1 MDSRQSE
8 GKKNVVMGWFTP
20 TLLRNI
26 ILILKGVAMG
36 TANKVPGVSGG
47 IVAFAAGFYEELID
61 SLQKINLKAF
71 SLLFKRG
78 WSEFYLYVNG
88 RFLTLLFSGVI
99 ISYFSVSL
107 LLDYLIKNYES
118 QVLAVFF
125 GMILASLY
133 FVYYEIE
140 KWKFKTILFFVIG
153 LLIGLT
159 IMLSKPLTE
168 NDGLLFVFFCGVI
181 SVCGMTL
188 PGLSGSFL
196 LLLLGNYNL
205 LLVDSVNAIYYT
217 LSDLIKMNLEFANDT
232 NRMKLLLLAAI
243 FSLGSI
249 SGLIF
254 FSNILSYVLKKHY
267 QITIAIIIGFISGS
281 LGVIWPWREKVFKLN
296 EDGDVI
302 NNSIGNPEIAYFD
315 YLLPNIKTVDFWF
328 LILFIIFGATIV
340 VLLESYGVKKNK

>member
-1 MDSRQSE
+1 
-8 GKKNVVMGWFTP
+8 MGWFTP
-20 TLLRNI
+20 ILLQNI

-36 TANKVPGVSGG
+36 AANKVPGVSGG
-47 IVAFAAGFYEELID
+47 IVAFVAGFYEELID
-61 SLQKINLKAF
+61 SLQKFNLKAL
-71 SLLFKRG
+71 SLLFKRE
-78 WSEFYLYVNG
+78 WSEFYVYVNG

-107 LLDYLIKNYES
+107 ILDYLIKYYEIK
-118 QVLAVFF
+118 VLAVFF

-133 FVYYEIE
+133 FVYQELE

-153 LLIGLT
+153 LVIGLT

-168 NDGLLFVFFCGVI
+168 NDGLFFVFFCGVI
-181 SVCGMTL
+181 SVSGMTL

-196 LLLLGNYNL
+196 LLLLGNYTL

-217 LSDLIKMNLEFANDT
+217 LGDLIKMNLEFTNDT
-232 NRMKLLLLAAI
+232 HRMKLLRLAVI

-254 FSNILSYVLKKHY
+254 FSNILSYVLKKYY

-296 EDGDVI
+296 EQGDIV
-302 NNSIGNPEIAYFD
+302 NNSVGNPEIAYYD
-315 YLLPNIKTVDFWF
+315 YLLPNIKTIDFWF
-328 LILFIIFGATIV
+328 LILFIILGAIV
-340 VLLESYGVKKNK
+340 VTLLERYGVKKNK

>member
-1 MDSRQSE
+1 
-8 GKKNVVMGWFTP
+8 MGWFTP
-20 TLLRNI
+20 ILLQNI

-36 TANKVPGVSGG
+36 AANKVPGVSGG
-47 IVAFAAGFYEELID
+47 IVAFVAGFYEELID
-61 SLQKINLKAF
+61 SLQKFNLKAL
-71 SLLFKRG
+71 SLLFKRE
-78 WSEFYLYVNG
+78 WYEFYVYVNG

-107 LLDYLIKNYES
+107 ILDYLIKYYEI

-133 FVYYEIE
+133 FVYHEID

-153 LLIGLT
+153 LFIGLT

-168 NDGLLFVFFCGVI
+168 NDGLFFVFFCGVI
-181 SVCGMTL
+181 SVSGMTL

-196 LLLLGNYNL
+196 LLLLGNYSL

-217 LSDLIKMNLEFANDT
+217 LGDLIKMNLEFTNDT
-232 NRMKLLLLAAI
+232 YRMKLLRLALI
-243 FSLGSI
+243 FSLGSV

-254 FSNILSYVLKKHY
+254 FSKILSYVLKKYY

-296 EDGDVI
+296 EDGDII
-302 NNSIGNPEIAYFD
+302 NNSIGNPEIAYYD
-315 YLLPNIKTVDFWF
+315 YLLPNMKTIDFWF
-328 LILFIIFGATIV
+328 LILFIILGATV
-340 VLLESYGVKKNK
+340 VTLLERYGVKKNK

>member
-1 MDSRQSE
+1 
-8 GKKNVVMGWFTP
+8 MGWFTP
-20 TLLRNI
+20 ILLQNI

-36 TANKVPGVSGG
+36 AANKVPGVSGG
-47 IVAFAAGFYEELID
+47 IVAFVAGFYEELID
-61 SLQKINLKAF
+61 SLQKFNLKAL
-71 SLLFKRG
+71 SLLFKRE
-78 WSEFYLYVNG
+78 WSEFYVYVNG

-107 LLDYLIKNYES
+107 ILDYLIKYYEI

-133 FVYYEIE
+133 FVYSEID

-153 LLIGLT
+153 LVIGLT

-168 NDGLLFVFFCGVI
+168 NDGLFFVFFCGVI
-181 SVCGMTL
+181 SVSGMTL

-196 LLLLGNYNL
+196 LLLLGNYTL

-217 LSDLIKMNLEFANDT
+217 LGDLIKMNLEFTNDT
-232 NRMKLLLLAAI
+232 HRMKLLRLAAI
-243 FSLGSI
+243 FSIGSI

-254 FSNILSYVLKKHY
+254 FSNILSYVLKRHY

-296 EDGDVI
+296 EEGDII
-302 NNSIGNPEIAYFD
+302 NNSIGNPEIAYYD
-315 YLLPNIKTVDFWF
+315 YLLPNIKTIDFWF
-328 LILFIIFGATIV
+328 LILFIILGAITV
-340 VLLESYGVKKNK
+340 TLLERYGVKKNK

>member
-1 MDSRQSE
+1 
-8 GKKNVVMGWFTP
+8 MGWFTP
-20 TLLRNI
+20 ILLQNI

-36 TANKVPGVSGG
+36 AANKVPGVSGG
-47 IVAFAAGFYEELID
+47 IVAFVAGFYEELID
-61 SLQKINLKAF
+61 SLQKFNLKAL
-71 SLLFKRG
+71 SLLFKRE

-107 LLDYLIKNYES
+107 ILDYLIKYYEI

-133 FVYYEIE
+133 FVYQELE

-153 LLIGLT
+153 LFFGLT

-168 NDGLLFVFFCGVI
+168 NDGLIFVFFCGVI

-196 LLLLGNYNL
+196 LLLLGNYTL

-217 LSDLIKMNLEFANDT
+217 LGDLIKMNLEFANDT
-232 NRMKLLLLAAI
+232 HRMKLLRLAAI
-243 FSLGSI
+243 FSIGSI

-296 EDGDVI
+296 EEGDII
-302 NNSIGNPEIAYFD
+302 NNSIGNPEIAYYH
-315 YLLPNIKTVDFWF
+315 YLLPNIKTIDFWF
-328 LILFIIFGATIV
+328 LILFIILGAITV
-340 VLLESYGVKKNK
+340 TLLERYGVKKNK

>member
-1 MDSRQSE
+1 
-8 GKKNVVMGWFTP
+8 MGWFTP
-20 TLLRNI
+20 ILWQNI

-36 TANKVPGVSGG
+36 AANKVPGVSGG
-47 IVAFAAGFYEELID
+47 IVAFVAGFYEELID
-61 SLQKINLKAF
+61 SLQKFNLNAL
-71 SLLFKRG
+71 SILFKRG
-78 WSEFYLYVNG
+78 WSEFYIYVNG

-107 LLDYLIKNYES
+107 ILDYLIKYYEI

-133 FVYYEIE
+133 FVYHELE
-140 KWKFKTILFFVIG
+140 KWKFKTILFFGVG
-153 LLIGLT
+153 LFIGLT

-168 NDGLLFVFFCGVI
+168 NDGLFFVFFCGVI

-196 LLLLGNYNL
+196 LLLLGNYTL

-217 LSDLIKMNLEFANDT
+217 LGDLIKMNLEFTNDT
-232 NRMKLLLLAAI
+232 HRMKLLRLAAI

-267 QITIAIIIGFISGS
+267 EITIAIIIGFICGS
-281 LGVIWPWREKVFKLN
+281 LGVIWPWREKVFKLS
-296 EDGDVI
+296 EDGNII
-302 NNSIGNPEIAYFD
+302 NNSIGNPEIAYYD
-315 YLLPNIKTVDFWF
+315 YILPNIKTIDFWF
-328 LILFIIFGATIV
+328 LLLFIILGFIIV
-340 VLLESYGVKKNK
+340 TLLERYGVQKNK

>member
-1 MDSRQSE
+1 
-8 GKKNVVMGWFTP
+8 MGWFTP
-20 TLLRNI
+20 TLLQNI

-36 TANKVPGVSGG
+36 AANKVPGVSGG
-47 IVAFAAGFYEELID
+47 IVAFVAGFYEELID
-61 SLQKINLKAF
+61 SLQKFNLKAL
-71 SLLFKRG
+71 SLLFKRE
-78 WSEFYLYVNG
+78 WYEFYVYVNG

-107 LLDYLIKNYES
+107 ILDYLIKYYEIK
-118 QVLAVFF
+118 VLAVFF

-133 FVYYEIE
+133 FVYQEVE

-153 LLIGLT
+153 LFLGLT

-168 NDGLLFVFFCGVI
+168 NDGLIFVFFCGVI

-196 LLLLGNYNL
+196 LLLLGNYTL

-217 LSDLIKMNLEFANDT
+217 LGDLIKMNLEFTNDT
-232 NRMKLLLLAAI
+232 HRMKLLRLAAI
-243 FSLGSI
+243 FSIGSI

-254 FSNILSYVLKKHY
+254 FSNILSYVLKRHY

-296 EDGDVI
+296 EKGDII
-302 NNSIGNPEIAYFD
+302 NNSIGNPEIAYYD
-315 YLLPNIKTVDFWF
+315 YLLPNIKTIDFWF
-328 LILFIIFGATIV
+328 LILFIILGAITV
-340 VLLESYGVKKNK
+340 TLLERYDVKKNK

>member
-1 MDSRQSE
+1 
-8 GKKNVVMGWFTP
+8 MGWFTP
-20 TLLRNI
+20 ILLQNI

-36 TANKVPGVSGG
+36 AANKVPGVSGG
-47 IVAFAAGFYEELID
+47 IVAFVAGFYEELID
-61 SLQKINLKAF
+61 SLQKFNLKAL
-71 SLLFKRG
+71 SLLFKRE
-78 WSEFYLYVNG
+78 WSEFFVYVNG

-107 LLDYLIKNYES
+107 ILDYLIKYYEI

-133 FVYYEIE
+133 FVYQEVE

-153 LLIGLT
+153 LFLGLT

-168 NDGLLFVFFCGVI
+168 NDGLIFVFFCGVI

-196 LLLLGNYNL
+196 LLLLGNYTL

-217 LSDLIKMNLEFANDT
+217 LGDLIKMNLEFTNDT
-232 NRMKLLLLAAI
+232 HRMKLLRLAAI
-243 FSLGSI
+243 FSIGSI

-254 FSNILSYVLKKHY
+254 FSNILSYVLKRHY

-281 LGVIWPWREKVFKLN
+281 LGVIWPWREKVFKQN
-296 EDGDVI
+296 EEGDII
-302 NNSIGNPEIAYFD
+302 NNSIGNPEIAYYD
-315 YLLPNIKTVDFWF
+315 YPLPNIKTIDFWF
-328 LILFIIFGATIV
+328 LILFIILGAITV
-340 VLLESYGVKKNK
+340 TLLERYGVKKNK

>member
-1 MDSRQSE
+1 
-8 GKKNVVMGWFTP
+8 MGWFTP
-20 TLLRNI
+20 ILLQNI

-36 TANKVPGVSGG
+36 AANKVPGVSGG
-47 IVAFAAGFYEELID
+47 IVAFVAGFYEELID
-61 SLQKINLKAF
+61 SLQKFNLKAL
-71 SLLFKRG
+71 SLLLKRE
-78 WSEFYLYVNG
+78 WSEFYVYVNG
-88 RFLTLLFSGVI
+88 RFLILLFSGVI

-107 LLDYLIKNYES
+107 ILDYLIKYYEIK
-118 QVLAVFF
+118 VLAVFF

-133 FVYYEIE
+133 FVYQEVE

-153 LLIGLT
+153 LFIGLT

-168 NDGLLFVFFCGVI
+168 NDGSIFVFFCGVI

-196 LLLLGNYNL
+196 LLLLGNYTL

-217 LSDLIKMNLEFANDT
+217 LGDLIKMNLEFTNDPH
-232 NRMKLLLLAAI
+232 RMKLLRLAAI
-243 FSLGSI
+243 FSIGSI

-254 FSNILSYVLKKHY
+254 FSNILSYVLKRYY

-296 EDGDVI
+296 EQGDIV
-302 NNSIGNPEIAYFD
+302 NNSVGNTEIAYYD
-315 YLLPNIKTVDFWF
+315 YLLPNIKTIDFWF
-328 LILFIIFGATIV
+328 LILFIILGAITV
-340 VLLESYGVKKNK
+340 TLLERYGVKKNK

>member
-1 MDSRQSE
+1 
-8 GKKNVVMGWFTP
+8 MGWFTP
-20 TLLRNI
+20 ILWQNI

-36 TANKVPGVSGG
+36 AANKVPGVSGG
-47 IVAFAAGFYEELID
+47 IVAFVAGFYKELID
-61 SLQKINLKAF
+61 SLQKFNLNAL
-71 SLLFKRG
+71 SILFKRG
-78 WSEFYLYVNG
+78 WSEFYIYVNG

-107 LLDYLIKNYES
+107 MLDYLIKYYEI

-133 FVYYEIE
+133 FVYHELE
-140 KWKFKTILFFVIG
+140 KWKFKTILFFGVG
-153 LLIGLT
+153 LLIGLA

-168 NDGLLFVFFCGVI
+168 NDGLFFVFFCGVI

-196 LLLLGNYNL
+196 LLLLGNYTL

-217 LSDLIKMNLEFANDT
+217 LGDLIKMNLEFTNDT
-232 NRMKLLLLAAI
+232 HRMKLLRLAAI
-243 FSLGSI
+243 FSFGSI

-267 QITIAIIIGFISGS
+267 EITIAIIIGFICGS
-281 LGVIWPWREKVFKLN
+281 LGVIWPWREKVFKLS
-296 EDGDVI
+296 EDGNII
-302 NNSIGNPEIAYFD
+302 NNSIGNPEIAYYD
-315 YLLPNIKTVDFWF
+315 YILPNIKTIDFWF
-328 LILFIIFGATIV
+328 LLLFIILGFIIV
-340 VLLESYGVKKNK
+340 TLLERYGVKKNK

>member
-1 MDSRQSE
+1 
-8 GKKNVVMGWFTP
+8 MGWFTP
-20 TLLRNI
+20 ILLQNI

-36 TANKVPGVSGG
+36 AANKVPGVSGG
-47 IVAFAAGFYEELID
+47 IVAFVAGFYEELID
-61 SLQKINLKAF
+61 SLQKFNLKAL
-71 SLLFKRG
+71 SLLFKRE
-78 WSEFYLYVNG
+78 WYEFYVYVNG

-107 LLDYLIKNYES
+107 ILDYLIKYYEI
-118 QVLAVFF
+118 QVIAVFF

-133 FVYYEIE
+133 FVYHEID

-153 LLIGLT
+153 LFIGLT

-168 NDGLLFVFFCGVI
+168 NDGLFFVFFCGVI
-181 SVCGMTL
+181 SVSGMTL

-196 LLLLGNYNL
+196 LLLLGNYSL

-217 LSDLIKMNLEFANDT
+217 LGDLIKMNLEFTNDT
-232 NRMKLLLLAAI
+232 HRMKLLRLALI
-243 FSLGSI
+243 FSLGSV

-254 FSNILSYVLKKHY
+254 FSKILSYVLKKYY

-296 EDGDVI
+296 EDGDII
-302 NNSIGNPEIAYFD
+302 NNSIGNPEIAYYD
-315 YLLPNIKTVDFWF
+315 YLLPNMKTIDFWF
-328 LILFIIFGATIV
+328 LILFIILGATV
-340 VLLESYGVKKNK
+340 VTLLERYGVKKNK

>member
-1 MDSRQSE
+1 
-8 GKKNVVMGWFTP
+8 MGWFTP
-20 TLLRNI
+20 ILLQNI

-36 TANKVPGVSGG
+36 AANKVPGVSGG
-47 IVAFAAGFYEELID
+47 IVAFVAGFYEELID
-61 SLQKINLKAF
+61 SLQKFNLKAL
-71 SLLFKRG
+71 SLLFKRE
-78 WSEFYLYVNG
+78 WYEFYVYVNG

-107 LLDYLIKNYES
+107 ILDYLIKYYEI

-133 FVYYEIE
+133 FVYHEID
-140 KWKFKTILFFVIG
+140 KWKFKTILFFIIG
-153 LLIGLT
+153 LFIGLT

-168 NDGLLFVFFCGVI
+168 NDGLFFVFFCGVI
-181 SVCGMTL
+181 SVSGMTL

-196 LLLLGNYNL
+196 LLLLGNYTL

-217 LSDLIKMNLEFANDT
+217 LGDLIKMNLEFTNDT
-232 NRMKLLLLAAI
+232 HRMKLLRLAVI

-254 FSNILSYVLKKHY
+254 FSNILSYVLKKYY

-296 EDGDVI
+296 EEGDI
-302 NNSIGNPEIAYFD
+302 IKNSIGNPEIAYYD
-315 YLLPNIKTVDFWF
+315 YLLPNIKTIDFWF
-328 LILFIIFGATIV
+328 LILFIILGAIV
-340 VLLESYGVKKNK
+340 VTLLERYGVKKNK

>member
-1 MDSRQSE
+1 
-8 GKKNVVMGWFTP
+8 MGWFTP
-20 TLLRNI
+20 ILLQNI

-36 TANKVPGVSGG
+36 AANKVPGVSGG
-47 IVAFAAGFYEELID
+47 IVAFVAGFYEELID
-61 SLQKINLKAF
+61 SLQKFNLKAL
-71 SLLFKRG
+71 SLLFKRE
-78 WSEFYLYVNG
+78 WSEFYVYVNG

-107 LLDYLIKNYES
+107 ILDYLIKYYEI

-133 FVYYEIE
+133 FVYQELE

-153 LLIGLT
+153 LFFGLT

-168 NDGLLFVFFCGVI
+168 NDGLIFVFFCGVI

-196 LLLLGNYNL
+196 LLLLGNYTL

-217 LSDLIKMNLEFANDT
+217 LGDLIKMNLEFTNDT
-232 NRMKLLLLAAI
+232 HRMKLLRLAAV
-243 FSLGSI
+243 FSIGSI

-254 FSNILSYVLKKHY
+254 FSNILSYVLKRHY

-296 EDGDVI
+296 EKGDII
-302 NNSIGNPEIAYFD
+302 NNSIGNPEIAYYD
-315 YLLPNIKTVDFWF
+315 YLLPNIKTIDFWF
-328 LILFIIFGATIV
+328 LILFIILGAITV
-340 VLLESYGVKKNK
+340 TLLERYGVKKNK

>member
-1 MDSRQSE
+1 
-8 GKKNVVMGWFTP
+8 MGWFTP
-20 TLLRNI
+20 ILLQNI

-36 TANKVPGVSGG
+36 AANKVPGVSGG
-47 IVAFAAGFYEELID
+47 IVAFVAGFYEELID
-61 SLQKINLKAF
+61 SLQKFNLKAL
-71 SLLFKRG
+71 SLLFKRE
-78 WSEFYLYVNG
+78 WSEFYVYVNG

-107 LLDYLIKNYES
+107 ILDYLIKYYEIK
-118 QVLAVFF
+118 VLAVFF

-133 FVYYEIE
+133 FVYQELE
-140 KWKFKTILFFVIG
+140 KWKFKTILFFVVG
-153 LLIGLT
+153 LFFGLT

-168 NDGLLFVFFCGVI
+168 NDGLIFVFFCGVI

-196 LLLLGNYNL
+196 LLLLGNYTL

-217 LSDLIKMNLEFANDT
+217 LGDLIKMNLEFTNDT
-232 NRMKLLLLAAI
+232 HRMKLLLLAVI

-254 FSNILSYVLKKHY
+254 FSNILSYVLKKYY

-296 EDGDVI
+296 EKGDII
-302 NNSIGNPEIAYFD
+302 NNSIGNPEIAYYD
-315 YLLPNIKTVDFWF
+315 YLLPNIKTIDFWF
-328 LILFIIFGATIV
+328 LILFIILGAITV
-340 VLLESYGVKKNK
+340 TLLERYGVKKNK

>member
-1 MDSRQSE
+1 
-8 GKKNVVMGWFTP
+8 MGWFTP
-20 TLLRNI
+20 ILLQNI

-36 TANKVPGVSGG
+36 AANKVPGVSGG
-47 IVAFAAGFYEELID
+47 IVAFVAGFYEELID
-61 SLQKINLKAF
+61 SLQKFNLKAL
-71 SLLFKRG
+71 SLLFKRE
-78 WSEFYLYVNG
+78 WSEFYVYVNG

-107 LLDYLIKNYES
+107 ILDYLIKYYEIK
-118 QVLAVFF
+118 VLAVFF

-133 FVYYEIE
+133 FVYQEIE

-153 LLIGLT
+153 LFFGLT

-168 NDGLLFVFFCGVI
+168 NDGLIFVFFCGVI

-196 LLLLGNYNL
+196 LLLLGNYTL

-217 LSDLIKMNLEFANDT
+217 LGDLIKMNLEFTNDT
-232 NRMKLLLLAAI
+232 HRMKLLRLAAI
-243 FSLGSI
+243 FSIGSI

-254 FSNILSYVLKKHY
+254 FSNILSYVLKRHY

-296 EDGDVI
+296 EKGDII
-302 NNSIGNPEIAYFD
+302 NNSIGNPEIAYYD
-315 YLLPNIKTVDFWF
+315 YLLPNIKTIDFWF
-328 LILFIIFGATIV
+328 LILFIILGAITV
-340 VLLESYGVKKNK
+340 TLLERYGVKKNK

>member
-1 MDSRQSE
+1 
-8 GKKNVVMGWFTP
+8 MGWFTP
-20 TLLRNI
+20 ILLQNI

-36 TANKVPGVSGG
+36 AANKVPGVSGG
-47 IVAFAAGFYEELID
+47 IVAFVAGFYEELID
-61 SLQKINLKAF
+61 SLQKFNLKAL
-71 SLLFKRG
+71 SLLFKRE
-78 WSEFYLYVNG
+78 WSEFFVYVNG

-107 LLDYLIKNYES
+107 ILDYLIKYYEIK
-118 QVLAVFF
+118 VLAVFF

-133 FVYYEIE
+133 FVYQEVE

-153 LLIGLT
+153 LFIGLT

-168 NDGLLFVFFCGVI
+168 NDGSIFVFFCGVI

-196 LLLLGNYNL
+196 LLLLGNYTL

-217 LSDLIKMNLEFANDT
+217 LGDLIKMNLEFTNDT
-232 NRMKLLLLAAI
+232 HRMKLLRLAAI
-243 FSLGSI
+243 FSIGSI

-254 FSNILSYVLKKHY
+254 FSNILSYVLKRYY

-296 EDGDVI
+296 EEGDII
-302 NNSIGNPEIAYFD
+302 NNSIGNPEIAYYD
-315 YLLPNIKTVDFWF
+315 YPLPNVKTIDFWF
-328 LILFIIFGATIV
+328 LILFIILGAITV
-340 VLLESYGVKKNK
+340 TLLERYGVKKSK

>member
-140 KWKFKTILFFVIG
+140 KWKFKT
-153 LLIGLT
+153 LI
-159 IMLSKPLTE
+159 IE
-168 NDGLLFVFFCGVI
+168 
-181 SVCGMTL
+181 
-188 PGLSGSFL
+188 
-196 LLLLGNYNL
+196 
-205 LLVDSVNAIYYT
+205 
-217 LSDLIKMNLEFANDT
+217 E
-232 NRMKLLLLAAI
+232 
-243 FSLGSI
+243 
-249 SGLIF
+249 
-254 FSNILSYVLKKHY
+254 
-267 QITIAIIIGFISGS
+267 
-281 LGVIWPWREKVFKLN
+281 
-296 EDGDVI
+296 
-302 NNSIGNPEIAYFD
+302 
-315 YLLPNIKTVDFWF
+315 
-328 LILFIIFGATIV
+328 
-340 VLLESYGVKKNK
+340 

>member
-1 MDSRQSE
+1 
-8 GKKNVVMGWFTP
+8 MGWFTP
-20 TLLRNI
+20 ILLQNI

-36 TANKVPGVSGG
+36 AANKVPGVSGG
-47 IVAFAAGFYEELID
+47 IVAFVAGFYEELID
-61 SLQKINLKAF
+61 SLQKFNLKAL
-71 SLLFKRG
+71 SLLFKRE
-78 WSEFYLYVNG
+78 WYEFYVYVNG

-107 LLDYLIKNYES
+107 ILDYLIKYYEI

-133 FVYYEIE
+133 FVYHEID

-153 LLIGLT
+153 LVIGLT

-168 NDGLLFVFFCGVI
+168 NDGLFFVFFCGVI
-181 SVCGMTL
+181 SVSGMAL

-196 LLLLGNYNL
+196 LLLLGNYTL

-217 LSDLIKMNLEFANDT
+217 LGDLIKMNLEFTNDT
-232 NRMKLLLLAAI
+232 HRMKLLLLAVI

-254 FSNILSYVLKKHY
+254 FSNILSYVLKKYY

-296 EDGDVI
+296 EEGDII
-302 NNSIGNPEIAYFD
+302 NNSIGNPEIAYYD
-315 YLLPNIKTVDFWF
+315 YLLPNIKTIDFWF
-328 LILFIIFGATIV
+328 LILFIILGAIV
-340 VLLESYGVKKNK
+340 VTLLERYGVKKNK

>member
-1 MDSRQSE
+1 
-8 GKKNVVMGWFTP
+8 MGWFTP
-20 TLLRNI
+20 ILLQNI

-36 TANKVPGVSGG
+36 AANKVPGVSGG
-47 IVAFAAGFYEELID
+47 IVAFVAGFYEELID
-61 SLQKINLKAF
+61 SLQKFNLKAL
-71 SLLFKRG
+71 SLLFKRE
-78 WSEFYLYVNG
+78 WYEFYVYVNG

-107 LLDYLIKNYES
+107 ILDYLIKYYEI

-133 FVYYEIE
+133 FVYHEID

-153 LLIGLT
+153 LFIGLT

-168 NDGLLFVFFCGVI
+168 NDGLFFVFFCGVI
-181 SVCGMTL
+181 SVSGMTL

-196 LLLLGNYNL
+196 LLLLGNYTL

-217 LSDLIKMNLEFANDT
+217 LGDLIKMNLEFTNDT
-232 NRMKLLLLAAI
+232 HRMKLLRLAVI

-254 FSNILSYVLKKHY
+254 FSNILSYVLKKYY

-296 EDGDVI
+296 EEGDII
-302 NNSIGNPEIAYFD
+302 NNSIGNPEIAYYH
-315 YLLPNIKTVDFWF
+315 YLLPNIKTIDFWF
-328 LILFIIFGATIV
+328 LILFIILGAIIV
-340 VLLESYGVKKNK
+340 TLLEKYGVKKNK

>member
-1 MDSRQSE
+1 
-8 GKKNVVMGWFTP
+8 MGWFTP
-20 TLLRNI
+20 ILLQNI

-36 TANKVPGVSGG
+36 AANKVPGVSGG
-47 IVAFAAGFYEELID
+47 IVAFVAGFYEELID
-61 SLQKINLKAF
+61 SLQKFNLKAL
-71 SLLFKRG
+71 SLLFKRE
-78 WSEFYLYVNG
+78 WSEFYVYVNG

-107 LLDYLIKNYES
+107 ILDYLIKYYEI

-133 FVYYEIE
+133 FVYSEID

-153 LLIGLT
+153 LVIGLT

-168 NDGLLFVFFCGVI
+168 NDGLFFVFFCGVI
-181 SVCGMTL
+181 SVSGMTL

-196 LLLLGNYNL
+196 LLLLGNYTL

-217 LSDLIKMNLEFANDT
+217 LGDLIKMNLEFTNDT
-232 NRMKLLLLAAI
+232 HRMKLLRLAVI

-254 FSNILSYVLKKHY
+254 FSNILSYVLKKYY

-296 EDGDVI
+296 EEGDII
-302 NNSIGNPEIAYFD
+302 NNSIGNPEIAYYD
-315 YLLPNIKTVDFWF
+315 YLLPNIKTIDFWF
-328 LILFIIFGATIV
+328 LILFIILGAITV
-340 VLLESYGVKKNK
+340 TLLERYGVKKNK

>member
-1 MDSRQSE
+1 
-8 GKKNVVMGWFTP
+8 MGWFTP
-20 TLLRNI
+20 TLLQNI

-36 TANKVPGVSGG
+36 AANKVPGVSGG
-47 IVAFAAGFYEELID
+47 IVAFVAGFYEELID
-61 SLQKINLKAF
+61 SLQKFNLKAL
-71 SLLFKRG
+71 SLLFKRE
-78 WSEFYLYVNG
+78 WYEFYVYVNG

-107 LLDYLIKNYES
+107 ILDYLIKYYEIK
-118 QVLAVFF
+118 VLAVFF

-133 FVYYEIE
+133 FVYQEIE

-153 LLIGLT
+153 LFFGLT

-168 NDGLLFVFFCGVI
+168 NDGLIFVFFCGVI

-196 LLLLGNYNL
+196 LLLLGNYTL

-217 LSDLIKMNLEFANDT
+217 LGDLIKMNLEFTNDT
-232 NRMKLLLLAAI
+232 HRMKLLRLAAI
-243 FSLGSI
+243 FSIGSI

-254 FSNILSYVLKKHY
+254 FSNILSYVLKRHY

-296 EDGDVI
+296 EKGDII
-302 NNSIGNPEIAYFD
+302 NNSIGNPEIAYYD
-315 YLLPNIKTVDFWF
+315 YLLPNIKTIDFWF
-328 LILFIIFGATIV
+328 LILFIILGAITV
-340 VLLESYGVKKNK
+340 TLLERYGVKKNK

>member
-1 MDSRQSE
+1 
-8 GKKNVVMGWFTP
+8 MGWFTP
-20 TLLRNI
+20 ILLQNI

-36 TANKVPGVSGG
+36 AANKVPGVSGG
-47 IVAFAAGFYEELID
+47 IVAFVAGFYEELID
-61 SLQKINLKAF
+61 SLQKFNLKAL
-71 SLLFKRG
+71 SLLLKRE
-78 WSEFYLYVNG
+78 WSEFYVYVNG

-107 LLDYLIKNYES
+107 ILDYLIKYYEI

-133 FVYYEIE
+133 FVYQEVE
-140 KWKFKTILFFVIG
+140 KWKFKTILFFFIG
-153 LLIGLT
+153 LFLGLT

-168 NDGLLFVFFCGVI
+168 NDGLIFVFFCGVI

-196 LLLLGNYNL
+196 LLLLGNYTL

-217 LSDLIKMNLEFANDT
+217 LSDLIKMNLEFTNDT
-232 NRMKLLLLAAI
+232 QRMKLLQLAAV
-243 FSLGSI
+243 FSIGSI

-254 FSNILSYVLKKHY
+254 FSNILSYVLKRHY

-296 EDGDVI
+296 EEGDII
-302 NNSIGNPEIAYFD
+302 NNSIGNPEIAYYD
-315 YLLPNIKTVDFWF
+315 YPLPNIKTIDFWF
-328 LILFIIFGATIV
+328 LILFIILGAITV
-340 VLLESYGVKKNK
+340 TLLERYGVKKNK

>member
-1 MDSRQSE
+1 
-8 GKKNVVMGWFTP
+8 MGWFTP
-20 TLLRNI
+20 ILLQNI

-36 TANKVPGVSGG
+36 AANKVPGVSGG
-47 IVAFAAGFYEELID
+47 IVAFVAGFYEELID
-61 SLQKINLKAF
+61 SLQKFNLKAL
-71 SLLFKRG
+71 SLLFKRE
-78 WSEFYLYVNG
+78 WSEFYVYVNG

-107 LLDYLIKNYES
+107 ILDYLIKYYEI

-133 FVYYEIE
+133 FVYSEID

-153 LLIGLT
+153 LVIGLT

-168 NDGLLFVFFCGVI
+168 NDGLFFVFFCGVI
-181 SVCGMTL
+181 SVSGMTL

-196 LLLLGNYNL
+196 LLLLGNYTL

-217 LSDLIKMNLEFANDT
+217 LGDLIKMNLEFTNDT
-232 NRMKLLLLAAI
+232 HRMKLLRLAVI

>member
-1 MDSRQSE
+1 
-8 GKKNVVMGWFTP
+8 MGWFTP
-20 TLLRNI
+20 ILLQNI

-36 TANKVPGVSGG
+36 AANKVPGVSGG
-47 IVAFAAGFYEELID
+47 IVAFVAGFYEELID
-61 SLQKINLKAF
+61 SLQKFNLKAL
-71 SLLFKRG
+71 SLLFKRE
-78 WSEFYLYVNG
+78 WYEFYVYVNG

-107 LLDYLIKNYES
+107 ILDYLIKYYEI

-133 FVYYEIE
+133 FVYHEID
-140 KWKFKTILFFVIG
+140 KWKFKTILFFIIG
-153 LLIGLT
+153 LFIGLT

-168 NDGLLFVFFCGVI
+168 NDGLFFVFFCGVI
-181 SVCGMTL
+181 SVSGMTL

-196 LLLLGNYNL
+196 LLLLGNYTL

-217 LSDLIKMNLEFANDT
+217 LGDLIKMNLEFTNDT
-232 NRMKLLLLAAI
+232 HRMKLLRLAVI

-254 FSNILSYVLKKHY
+254 FSNILSYVLKKYY

-296 EDGDVI
+296 EKGDII
-302 NNSIGNPEIAYFD
+302 NNSIGNPEIAYYD
-315 YLLPNIKTVDFWF
+315 YLLPNIKTIDFWF
-328 LILFIIFGATIV
+328 LILFIILGAIV
-340 VLLESYGVKKNK
+340 VTLLERYGVKKNK

>member
-1 MDSRQSE
+1 
-8 GKKNVVMGWFTP
+8 MGWFTP
-20 TLLRNI
+20 ILLQNI

-36 TANKVPGVSGG
+36 AANKVPGVSGG
-47 IVAFAAGFYEELID
+47 IVAFVAGFYEELID
-61 SLQKINLKAF
+61 SLQKFNLKAL
-71 SLLFKRG
+71 SLLFKRE
-78 WSEFYLYVNG
+78 WYEFYVYVNG

-107 LLDYLIKNYES
+107 ILDYLIKYYEI

-133 FVYYEIE
+133 FVYHEID

-153 LLIGLT
+153 LFIGLT

-168 NDGLLFVFFCGVI
+168 NDGLFFVFFCGVI
-181 SVCGMTL
+181 SVSGMTL

-217 LSDLIKMNLEFANDT
+217 LGDLIKMNLEFTNDT
-232 NRMKLLLLAAI
+232 YRMKLLRLALI
-243 FSLGSI
+243 FSLGSV

-254 FSNILSYVLKKHY
+254 FSKILSYVLKKYY

-296 EDGDVI
+296 EDGDII
-302 NNSIGNPEIAYFD
+302 NNSIGNPEIAYYD
-315 YLLPNIKTVDFWF
+315 YPLPNMKTIDFWF
-328 LILFIIFGATIV
+328 LILFIILGAIV
-340 VLLESYGVKKNK
+340 VTLLERYGVKKNK

>member
-1 MDSRQSE
+1 
-8 GKKNVVMGWFTP
+8 MGWFTP
-20 TLLRNI
+20 ILLQNI

-36 TANKVPGVSGG
+36 AANKVPGVSGG
-47 IVAFAAGFYEELID
+47 IVAFVAGFYEELID
-61 SLQKINLKAF
+61 SLQKFNLKAL
-71 SLLFKRG
+71 SLLFKRE
-78 WSEFYLYVNG
+78 WSEFYIYVNG

-107 LLDYLIKNYES
+107 ILDYLIKYYEI
-118 QVLAVFF
+118 QVLALFF

-133 FVYYEIE
+133 FVYQELE

-153 LLIGLT
+153 LFFGLT

-168 NDGLLFVFFCGVI
+168 NDGLIFVFFCGVI

-196 LLLLGNYNL
+196 LLLLGNYTL

-217 LSDLIKMNLEFANDT
+217 LGDLIKMNLEFTNDT
-232 NRMKLLLLAAI
+232 HRMKLLRLAVI

-254 FSNILSYVLKKHY
+254 FSNILSYVLKKYY

-296 EDGDVI
+296 EEGDI
-302 NNSIGNPEIAYFD
+302 IKNSIGNPEIAYYD
-315 YLLPNIKTVDFWF
+315 YLLPNIKTIDFWF
-328 LILFIIFGATIV
+328 LILFIILGAITV
-340 VLLESYGVKKNK
+340 TLLERYGVKKNK

>member
-1 MDSRQSE
+1 
-8 GKKNVVMGWFTP
+8 MGWFTP
-20 TLLRNI
+20 ILLQNI

-36 TANKVPGVSGG
+36 AANKVPGVSGG
-47 IVAFAAGFYEELID
+47 IVAFVAGFYEELID
-61 SLQKINLKAF
+61 SLQKFNLKAL
-71 SLLFKRG
+71 SLLFKRE
-78 WSEFYLYVNG
+78 WSEFYIYVNG

-107 LLDYLIKNYES
+107 ILDYLIKYYEI

-133 FVYYEIE
+133 FVYQELE

-153 LLIGLT
+153 LFFGLT

-168 NDGLLFVFFCGVI
+168 NDGLIFVFFCGVI

-196 LLLLGNYNL
+196 LLLLGNYTL

-217 LSDLIKMNLEFANDT
+217 LGDLIKMNLEFTNDT
-232 NRMKLLLLAAI
+232 HRMKLLRLAAI
-243 FSLGSI
+243 FSIGSI

-254 FSNILSYVLKKHY
+254 FSNILSYVLKRHY

-296 EDGDVI
+296 EEGDI
-302 NNSIGNPEIAYFD
+302 IKNSIGNPEIAYYD
-315 YLLPNIKTVDFWF
+315 YLLPNIKTIDFWF
-328 LILFIIFGATIV
+328 LILFIILGAITV
-340 VLLESYGVKKNK
+340 TLLERYGVKKNK